1 MAHKQLS
8 LVCVV
13 VLAALVAPLQAR
25 PEPPSSYLPPARGGG
40 FGGGGFGGGANRP
53 SSSYGAPSSSYGAPS
68 GGGGGYDD
76 QSEPAKYDF
85 MYEVDAPEFGT
96 NFGHQESR
104 DGDVAQGSYH
114 VLLPDGRMQTVKYIA
129 DANGYRPQVS
139 YQGGGGGYGAGGG
152 GGFGG
157 YPGGR
162 GGGNG
167 GYQY

>member
-1 MAHKQLS
+1 PSQVSGPIRTMAPSKMS

-13 VLAALVAPLQAR
+13 VLAAFVAPLQAR

-40 FGGGGFGGGANRP
+40 GFGGGANRP
-53 SSSYGAPSSSYGAPS
+53 SSGYGAPSSSYGAPS
-68 GGGGGYDD
+68 GGGYDD

-114 VLLPDGRMQTVKYIA
+114 VLLPDGR
-129 DANGYRPQVS
+129 
-139 YQGGGGGYGAGGG
+139 
-152 GGFGG
+152 
-157 YPGGR
+157 
-162 GGGNG
+162 
-167 GYQY
+167 